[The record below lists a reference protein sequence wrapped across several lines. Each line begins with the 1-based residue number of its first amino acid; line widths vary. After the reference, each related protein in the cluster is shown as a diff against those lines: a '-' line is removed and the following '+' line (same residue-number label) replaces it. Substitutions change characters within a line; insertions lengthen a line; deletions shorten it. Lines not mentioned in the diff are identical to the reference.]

1 MAFLMF
7 HVWYVCSLIL
17 ISEISFVWMIELL
30 IVINESVI
38 LIFRSQLEVQ

>member
-1 MAFLMF
+1 
-7 HVWYVCSLIL
+7 
-17 ISEISFVWMIELL
+17 MIELL